1 MAPAAAP
8 PWPSTNLPT
17 DTRLGAQGA
26 KASRRRRGRRA
37 RITARRRG
45 RVPVHYARANSR
57 PYPLPHRLTD
67 LPSVPCLTLEAL
79 GHSRQE
85 VPPQRGQRPKEE
97 QRRSRIRT
105 HFRLEAGRTSAVRR
119 RPAGSEVA
127 ESRHAQRSLD
137 PTLASCAWSSGA
149 RKTGEL
155 GSLQAA
161 RRVLKLK

>member
-17 DTRLGAQGA
+17 DTRLGAEGA
-26 KASRRRRGRRA
+26 KASRRRRGIKA
-37 RITARRRG
+37 RITARMSG

-67 LPSVPCLTLEAL
+67 LPSVPGLTLEAL
-79 GHSRQE
+79 GYTRQE

-105 HFRLEAGRTSAVRR
+105 HFRLEAGRTSAVRG

-127 ESRHAQRSLD
+127 ESRHAQRSLA
-137 PTLASCAWSSGA
+137 PPLASCAWSSCA
-149 RKTGEL
+149 QKKGEL

-161 RRVLKLK
+161 RRVRNLK